1 MNIKSRLYYYRITHN
16 TTLDASS
23 KSDMFSSLMHS
34 NLGNLSMNQNNA
46 SSAAAATVAPAAPQ
60 LALPYNASSNNA
72 PSWHSANPLVMN
84 HQLASPQASSN
95 NNFSSL
101 DDLDPFGS
109 GNQVVKPNN
118 ANGANMYTLQQPTVN
133 YIYPTGYNTANNSM
147 NSMQQSLALNKP
159 MNLGGAVPT
168 LMPQASLTSQS
179 ADSKNLNTL
188 SQQDILNFLN

>member
-1 MNIKSRLYYYRITHN
+1 MDTKSRFYYYRITHN
-16 TTLDASS
+16 TTIDSAS
-23 KSDMFSSLMHS
+23 KPDMFSSLMQS
-34 NLGNLSMNQNNA
+34 NLGSLSLNQNNA
-46 SSAAAATVAPAAPQ
+46 SSAAAAARVAPAAPQ
-60 LALPYNASSNNA
+60 LAQPYNASSNNA

-109 GNQVVKPNN
+109 GNQIVKPNN

-133 YIYPTGYNTANNSM
+133 YIYPTGYNTANSM
-147 NSMQQSLALNKP
+147 NSMQQSLTLNKP

-168 LMPQASLTSQS
+168 LMPQASLTTQS